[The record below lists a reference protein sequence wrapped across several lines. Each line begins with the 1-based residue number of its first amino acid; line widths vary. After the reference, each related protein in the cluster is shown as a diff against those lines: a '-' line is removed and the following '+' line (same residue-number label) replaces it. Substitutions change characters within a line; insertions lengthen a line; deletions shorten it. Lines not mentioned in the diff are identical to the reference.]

1 METIVKLYSSHEYEI
16 NRFLNSFF
24 AQNQTKQSIQND
36 NQNNFDYSIAC
47 QKNSNKTSTLEW
59 QKKYQNPLEMV
70 DIIGTFIE
78 NNDKFK
84 INMWISLD
92 KNIFINVTDN
102 NADKIIRYLYER
114 YPW

>member
-1 METIVKLYSSHEYEI
+1 METIVKLYSSYENEI
-16 NRFLNSFF
+16 SRFLKSFYNS
-24 AQNQTKQSIQND
+24 QNQIKS
-36 NQNNFDYSIAC
+36 SV
-47 QKNSNKTSTLEW
+47 LEW
-59 QKKYQNPLEMV
+59 QKRYQNPLEIA

-78 NNDKFK
+78 NNNYYK

-92 KNIFINVTDN
+92 KDVFINITDS

>member
-1 METIVKLYSSHEYEI
+1 METIVKLYSTHKNEI

-24 AQNQTKQSIQND
+24 A
-36 NQNNFDYSIAC
+36 NNNYDHSV
-47 QKNSNKTSTLEW
+47 LEW
-59 QKKYQNPLEMV
+59 QKKYQNPVEVV

-92 KNIFINVTDN
+92 KEVYINVTDN
-102 NADKIIRYLYER
+102 NADKLIRYIYER

>member
-1 METIVKLYSSHEYEI
+1 METIVKLYSSKENEI
-16 NRFLNSFF
+16 NRFLETFF
-24 AQNQTKQSIQND
+24 TQEEKIDKPHS
-36 NQNNFDYSIAC
+36 SL
-47 QKNSNKTSTLEW
+47 LEW
-59 QKKYQNPLEMV
+59 QKKYQNPLEIA

-92 KNIFINVTDN
+92 QNIFINITDT

>member
-1 METIVKLYSSHEYEI
+1 MDTIVKLYSSYENEI
-16 NRFLNSFF
+16 NRFLDCFF
-24 AQNQTKQSIQND
+24 KDNKDIPNKNVSI
-36 NQNNFDYSIAC
+36 
-47 QKNSNKTSTLEW
+47 LEW
-59 QKKYQNPLEMV
+59 QKKYQNPLEIV

-92 KNIFINVTDN
+92 KDVFINVTDV
-102 NADKIIRYLYER
+102 NADSLIRYIYER

>member
-1 METIVKLYSSHEYEI
+1 METIVKLYSSYQNEI

-24 AQNQTKQSIQND
+24 SQNEIELKNLNPEQSK
-36 NQNNFDYSIAC
+36 SL
-47 QKNSNKTSTLEW
+47 LEW
-59 QKKYQNPLEMV
+59 QKKYQNPIEIT

-92 KNIFINVTDN
+92 KNIFINVTDS
-102 NADKIIRYLYER
+102 NADKIIRYMYER

>member
-1 METIVKLYSSHEYEI
+1 MEPIVKLYSNQENEI
-16 NRFLNSFF
+16 NRFLKSFF
-24 AQNQTKQSIQND
+24 N
-36 NQNNFDYSIAC
+36 
-47 QKNSNKTSTLEW
+47 KNTENIIETNSMLEW
-59 QKKYQNPLEMV
+59 QKKYQNPIEMI

-92 KNIFINVTDN
+92 KNTFINVTDD
-102 NADKIIRYLYER
+102 NADSLIRYIYER

>member
-1 METIVKLYSSHEYEI
+1 M
-16 NRFLNSFF
+16 
-24 AQNQTKQSIQND
+24 
-36 NQNNFDYSIAC
+36 
-47 QKNSNKTSTLEW
+47 
-59 QKKYQNPLEMV
+59 

-92 KNIFINVTDN
+92 KEVYINVTDN
-102 NADKIIRYLYER
+102 NADKLIRYIYER

>member
-1 METIVKLYSSHEYEI
+1 METIVKLYSSHQNEI
-16 NRFLNSFF
+16 SRFLNSFF
-24 AQNQTKQSIQND
+24 SKNEIGLKDLNPK
-36 NQNNFDYSIAC
+36 QNNSL
-47 QKNSNKTSTLEW
+47 LEW
-59 QKKYQNPLEMV
+59 QKKYQNPIEIT

-92 KNIFINVTDN
+92 KNIFINVTDS
-102 NADKIIRYLYER
+102 NADKIIRYMYER

>member
-1 METIVKLYSSHEYEI
+1 METIVKLYSTHENEI

-24 AQNQTKQSIQND
+24 ESKEIENISI
-36 NQNNFDYSIAC
+36 
-47 QKNSNKTSTLEW
+47 LEW
-59 QKKYQNPLEMV
+59 QKKYQNPLEIA

-84 INMWISLD
+84 INMWVSLD
-92 KNIFINVTDN
+92 KNIFINVTDS
-102 NADKIIRYLYER
+102 NADKIIRYMYER